1 MFYCF
6 AVAIGRPG
14 DASDYNED
22 KRSVV
27 AVGARMQNKMVVEWD
42 NSESKE

>member
-1 MFYCF
+1 MHQTTMK
-6 AVAIGRPG
+6 I
-14 DASDYNED
+14 
-22 KRSVV
+22 V